1 MQESSRAMNF
11 SFRHVEV
18 FWAVMTTG
26 SMTSAAAVLHTSQPT
41 ISRELSRFEQVT
53 QLVLFKRTGPR
64 LDPTE
69 HALMLFEEVQRN
81 FRGLDRIRKTA
92 QAIRHFHKGQ
102 ILLTCQPAFSNAL
115 MPRVC
120 QQFSQRFPGTSVNID
135 PQESP
140 ALEESLTAQRY
151 HLGLT
156 ESQNAPGATAIET
169 VFESD
174 VVCVLPNDHVLCAK
188 RVLTPQDFAG
198 QSFIYLAEDDPYR
211 IKVDTVF
218 RELAIGRRFAVQTRS
233 ASAVCASVKL
243 GVGIA
248 LVNPLTALDYAENGL
263 QIRRFSYS
271 IPYVVCLVQPLHRPN
286 SAVTAQF
293 IEVLRDCCKNFQQQ
307 IEGITAAA

>member
-1 MQESSRAMNF
+1 MNF

-26 SMTSAAAVLHTSQPT
+26 SMTAAAVVLRTSQPT

-64 LDPTE
+64 LEPTE
-69 HALMLFEEVQRN
+69 HALLLFEEVQRN
-81 FRGLDRIRKTA
+81 FLGLDRIRNA
-92 QAIRHFHKGQ
+92 VEAIRHFRNGQ
-102 ILLTCQPAFSNAL
+102 ILVTCQPAFSNAL

-120 QQFSQRFPGTSVNID
+120 QQFSERFPDVSVSIN

-156 ESQNAPGATAIET
+156 ENQNAPRGTAIET

-174 VVCVLPNDHVLCAK
+174 VVCVLPRDHVLCAK

-211 IKVDTVF
+211 IKVDAMF
-218 RELAIGRRFAVQTRS
+218 RELAIARQFAVQTHS
-233 ASAVCASVKL
+233 ASAVCATVKL

-248 LVNPLTALDYAENGL
+248 LVNPLTALDYAESGL

-271 IPYVVCLVQPLHRPN
+271 IPYVVCLVQPLHRPD
-286 SAVTAQF
+286 SSVTVRF
-293 IEVLRDCCKNFQQQ
+293 VEVLRDCCKRIQQQ
-307 IEGITAAA
+307 LEDITAAA